1 MRLTGLLASLL
12 ALGCA
17 TTPASQPSPERLSGS
32 VAVPTVTPLDPGDI
46 EVVEVSERDDPWI
59 LDLYA
64 LRHPRNFR
72 SLQLVW
78 RAEDG
83 SSSTAWLLVPP
94 GPPPHPTVLV
104 FPILAGSHVV
114 SQALARALLA
124 RGYAVARLERNPLE
138 LETAE
143 DPAEPIASFVNAVRE
158 ARRLLGWLETRP
170 EVDSGRLATAGVS
183 LGGVMAATLMGMEPE
198 RIRAGFFAMAGGG
211 LPEILY
217 DSTETPVRDFRDR
230 LREREELGSREAFLE
245 RIRPASDDVD
255 PLRWSGAIRPDRV
268 LLVSGR
274 FDQVMPPERTRALW
288 EALGRPE
295 WIELPVGHYQLAPF
309 FWYSAGRAADHFD
322 RVLGSDRAVR
332 ALDASEQSR
341 HSPAPPPEAR

>member
-1 MRLTGLLASLL
+1 MRRPGPAAGPTVAP
-12 ALGCA
+12 LG
-17 TTPASQPSPERLSGS
+17 PDDVQV
-32 VAVPTVTPLDPGDI
+32 VAVP
-46 EVVEVSERDDPWI
+46 ERDDPWI

-72 SLQLVW
+72 SLQLGW

-83 SSSTAWLLVPP
+83 SSQTAWLLVPP
-94 GPPPHPTVLV
+94 GPPPHPTVVV

-114 SQALARALLA
+114 SQGLARALLA
-124 RGYAVARLERNPLE
+124 RGYAIARLERRALALE
-138 LETAE
+138 SAD
-143 DPAEPIASFVNAVRE
+143 DPAEPMASFRGAVTE

-183 LGGVMAATLMGMEPE
+183 LGGILAATLMGMEPE

-230 LREREELGSREAFLE
+230 LREREDLEDREAFLE
-245 RIRPASDDVD
+245 RIRPVSESVD
-255 PLRWSGAIRPDRV
+255 PLRWTGRIQPDRV

-274 FDQVMPPERTRALW
+274 FDRVIPPARTRALW

-295 WIELPVGHYQLAPF
+295 WIELPVGHYQLVPF

-322 RVLGSDRAVR
+322 RVLGTDGRDP
-332 ALDASEQSR
+332 ALDATGGSR
-341 HSPAPPPEAR
+341 HLPGPPPEAR